1 MKLIL
6 LGPPGAGKGTQAK
19 RLEEARGLKQ
29 LSTGDMLRAAVDSGS
44 PLGREADRIMKAG
57 KLVPDGIMIDM
68 IAERIDQ
75 PDCRRGVI
83 FDGFPRTVRQAEA
96 LDAMLRK
103 RNQALDAVIEI
114 TVDDAALV
122 ERISGRFSCAK
133 CGAVYHDKHKRPKI
147 EGTCDVCGGKDFK
160 RRRDDQADTVQ
171 TRLKEYYEQT
181 APILPYYLEKGLVH
195 QVDGMADA
203 DRVAAQIESVLE
215 AVG

>member
-19 RLEEARGLKQ
+19 RLEETRGLKQ

-57 KLVPDGIMIDM
+57 KLVPDDIMIDM

-96 LDAMLRK
+96 LDAMLSK
-103 RNQALDAVIEI
+103 RGQALDAVIEI

-133 CGAVYHDKHKRPKI
+133 CGAVYHDKYKRPKV
-147 EGTCDVCGGKDFK
+147 EGTCDVCGAKEFK
-160 RRRDDQADTVQ
+160 RRRDDQAETVQ

-181 APILPYYLEKGLVH
+181 APILPYYTKKGLVR
-195 QVDGMADA
+195 QVDGMSDA
-203 DRVAAQIESVLE
+203 ERVAAQIEQVLRTI
-215 AVG
+215 G

>member
-19 RLEEARGLKQ
+19 RLEETRGLKQ

-57 KLVPDGIMIDM
+57 KLVPDDIMIDM
-68 IAERIDQ
+68 IAERIDH

-96 LDAMLRK
+96 LDAMLSK
-103 RNQALDAVIEI
+103 RGQALDAVIEI

-133 CGAVYHDKHKRPKI
+133 CGAVYHDKYKRPKV
-147 EGTCDVCGGKDFK
+147 EGTCDVCGAKEFK
-160 RRRDDQADTVQ
+160 RRRDDQAETVQ

-181 APILPYYLEKGLVH
+181 APILPYYTKKGLVR
-195 QVDGMADA
+195 QVDGMSDA
-203 DRVAAQIESVLE
+203 ERVAAQIEQVLRTI
-215 AVG
+215 G

>member
-19 RLEEARGLKQ
+19 RLEETRGLKQ

-57 KLVPDGIMIDM
+57 KLVPDDIMIDM

-103 RNQALDAVIEI
+103 RGQALDAVIEI
-114 TVDDAALV
+114 TVDAAALV
-122 ERISGRFSCAK
+122 ERISGRFNCAK
-133 CGAVYHDKHKRPKI
+133 CGAVYHDKYKRPKV
-147 EGTCDVCGGKDFK
+147 EGTCDVCGAKEFK
-160 RRRDDQADTVQ
+160 RRRDDQAETVQ

-181 APILPYYLEKGLVH
+181 APILPYYTKKGLVR
-195 QVDGMADA
+195 QVDGMSDA
-203 DRVAAQIESVLE
+203 ERVATQIEQVLRT
-215 AVG
+215 VG